1 MDPIWRF
8 LPDHLIL
15 RILEFSNEI
24 EQRVAFKILPRKLVL
39 PKNLEFRSEIVY
51 DQESQ
56 TLFDFRGMVEE
67 YYIVRKN
74 FPFSQYRSGG
84 NLYVFNM
91 NWEPY
96 QCYLFSSDYFIGPSC
111 YRNHL
116 VISDKRV
123 KFR

>member
-8 LPDHLIL
+8 LPDHLVL
-15 RILEFSNEI
+15 RILQFSNEI
-24 EQRVAFKILPRKLVL
+24 DQRLAFKILPRKLVL

-56 TLFDFRGMVEE
+56 TLFDFRGMVDE

-74 FPFSQYRSGG
+74 FPFSQYRSDG
-84 NLYVFNM
+84 NLHVFNM

-96 QCYLFSSDYFIGPSC
+96 QCYLISPDYFIGPSC
-111 YRNHL
+111 FRNHL
-116 VISDKRV
+116 VTNKKV
-123 KFR
+123 KFK